1 MFFFQLRIGVAWL
14 VVLLTT
20 CNVSTAVAESL
31 TYNEWQQVSR
41 LSKYISSVDSKEDSN
56 CKLQYECSRCLE
68 TTEKSLDDLHHC
80 TVGDGKNDFF
90 FFKRLGWVSYMKI
103 VLQKTLATN

>member
-1 MFFFQLRIGVAWL
+1 MIFFQLRIGVAWL

-68 TTEKSLDDLHHC
+68 KTEKSLDDLHHC

-90 FFKRLGWVSYMKI
+90 FL
-103 VLQKTLATN
+103 